1 MIYQFLV
8 TYGESN
14 GEIGLMAIN
23 TFLKDCK
30 DTNKQIRGLA
40 LRHLCGLR
48 FEGIQEYMIGA
59 IKEGLRDSEDYV
71 RKTAVIGVIK
81 LFYVDSQMVLN

>member
-1 MIYQFLV
+1 VIKKVIAFCTLGVDVSELFAEMCLVSYTTDLIQKKMIYQFLV

-30 DTNKQIRGLA
+30 DNDK
-40 LRHLCGLR
+40 
-48 FEGIQEYMIGA
+48 
-59 IKEGLRDSEDYV
+59 
-71 RKTAVIGVIK
+71 
-81 LFYVDSQMVLN
+81 